1 MPLTKSEREFLQKQF
16 VELKSRLSALED
28 FINKQPVQDVES
40 IDAELYEKLR
50 SKRADFTNGNPQIPL
65 YAICTN
71 KCLEDMCKFKPLK
84 IEDMKKINGIGEFK
98 AVTYGQGFID
108 VIKEH
113 IKYGYL

>member
-16 VELKSRLSALED
+16 AELKSRISALED
-28 FINKQPVQDVES
+28 FINKQPVQDIES
-40 IDAELYEKLR
+40 IDTELYEKLR

-71 KCLEDMCKFKPLK
+71 KCLEY
-84 IEDMKKINGIGEFK
+84 MKKINGIGEFK